1 MSNGLSSLAS
11 SRFFRGVPDIS
22 AEAAGA
28 FRIGFALALLGLVA
42 LLDFGDARIKAATL
56 AALLLFAIGLWTR
69 PASVVAVAGLTFYAI
84 ATRRGHDWSMPLLTF
99 WCLLPAR
106 WADAWSVDAA
116 LRQWRQVPSRELR
129 GRAYGFAI
137 WLPGLTLGSALAAAA
152 VAKLSRSGFEWVT
165 TGAVRYHFVE
175 DSADAPVDW
184 GLWIASH
191 DTIPVL
197 LSAGALAAEAAFILV
212 IFFAGARARAMFGV
226 VGLLLFGGFYL
237 FQGVLWLPWWIVLTA
252 FLPWG
257 LIGRGQA
264 LERPVSRPLRFAHAF
279 VVLVVLVQQA
289 IASAWHIEI
298 EPFIS
303 PYPMYSNTYRSPAD
317 FNDREQ
323 GAFRYQRYYFEID
336 TPRGTLDV
344 TDRIRALDDAERA
357 LHQVIADSKGCPRR
371 LEGDVNRRMTAVR
384 TAYRARYGTPLDAV
398 RVIHDRRIFD
408 WERGEFY
415 WAVRRERQG
424 VVDLSPP
431 TFIPASAAAAHCT
444 SAADASGS
452 Y

>member
-1 MSNGLSSLAS
+1 MSNLLSTLSS

-22 AEAAGA
+22 AEAAAA
-28 FRIGFALALLGLVA
+28 FRICFALGLLGLVA
-42 LLDFGDARIKAATL
+42 LLDFGDARVKAATL
-56 AALLLFAIGLWTR
+56 AALVSFAIGLWTR
-69 PASVVAVAGLTFYAI
+69 PAYVVAVAGLTFYAI

-99 WCLLPAR
+99 WCLLPAS
-106 WADAWSVDAA
+106 WGDAWSVDAA
-116 LRQWRQVPSRELR
+116 LRRRRRLPRPELR

-175 DSADAPVDW
+175 DSAGAPVDW

-191 DTIPVL
+191 DTIPVV

-212 IFFAGARARAMFGV
+212 IFFAGARARAVFGV

-257 LIGRGQA
+257 LIGRRHG
-264 LERPVSRPLRFAHAF
+264 LESVSRPLRFAHAF
-279 VVLVVLVQQA
+279 VVLVVFLQQV
-289 IASAWHIEI
+289 IASAWHIEV

-317 FNDREQ
+317 FNDRER

-336 TPRGTLDV
+336 TPHGTLDV
-344 TDRIRALDDAERA
+344 TARIRALDDAERA

-371 LEGDVNRRMTAVR
+371 REGVVNRRLAAVR
-384 TAYRARYGTPLDAV
+384 TANRARYGTPIDAV
-398 RVIHDRRIFD
+398 RVLHDRRAFD

-415 WAVRRERQG
+415 WAVRRDLQG
-424 VVDLSPP
+424 VVTLSPP
-431 TFIPASAAAAHCT
+431 AFIPSSAAAAHCV